1 MGNSRLFLRLYKK
14 KSTALQT
21 KYSAFLVEN
30 TGPILITVTLL
41 QSMHGALPNH
51 LETHPHTKVRG
62 WMIFGVYTF
71 YFKKD
76 TFSPKISTITELFFT
91 NGV

>member
-1 MGNSRLFLRLYKK
+1 M
-14 KSTALQT
+14 
-21 KYSAFLVEN
+21 
-30 TGPILITVTLL
+30 
-41 QSMHGALPNH
+41 
-51 LETHPHTKVRG
+51 HPHTKVRG

>member
-1 MGNSRLFLRLYKK
+1 
-14 KSTALQT
+14 
-21 KYSAFLVEN
+21 
-30 TGPILITVTLL
+30 
-41 QSMHGALPNH
+41 
-51 LETHPHTKVRG
+51 
-62 WMIFGVYTF
+62 MIFGVDTF